1 MLSTVLVAILSII
14 AMIKTE
20 EYGIFFEIE
29 ENSFLFDEDAIWN
42 GKVDCLFSCSRMCA
56 RETLCKSASFL
67 ENEGTCS
74 LHRETRTMHPDR
86 LLQQQGSIY
95 VEKVVSAK
103 TPISLGTTQSSAVPS
118 CQALLSQ
125 SPLPSSGVYWINPD
139 GGSQANAFKAY
150 CDMETDGGGWTL
162 VWSYTF
168 TNYGD
173 FMDKS
178 NAITPRPNWPVN
190 SRNANVRIST
200 TVPLKETD
208 YNAMNFSQWKQLG
221 RQVLIKSNINNWL
234 VCHPGTGSLVD
245 WQQGDV
251 SCQIVKRVTDTCKE
265 RPAPSTFAPSRY
277 GPVFSTNKLYY
288 YFDGY
293 TKSNWPVHDPCGEN
307 DGNHVTNVVNPHG
320 NIFIR

>member
-1 MLSTVLVAILSII
+1 
-14 AMIKTE
+14 MIKTE
-20 EYGIFFEIE
+20 EYGVFFEIE
-29 ENSFLFDEDAIWN
+29 ENSFLFDDDTIWN
-42 GKVDCLFSCSRMCA
+42 GKVDSLFSCSRMCA

-95 VEKVVSAK
+95 VEKLSQQKLPYHLVPPNHQQFPRAR
-103 TPISLGTTQSSAVPS
+103 PSSAYP
-118 CQALLSQ
+118 
-125 SPLPSSGVYWINPD
+125 PPPSSGVYWINPD

-150 CDMETDGGGWTL
+150 CDMDTDGGGWTL

-168 TNYGD
+168 TNYNN
-173 FMDKS
+173 FMDNS
-178 NAITPRPNWPVN
+178 NAITPRPNWQ
-190 SRNANVRIST
+190 VRSVVDVPIST
-200 TVPLKETD
+200 TQPLNETD
-208 YNAMNFSQWKQLG
+208 YNAMDFSQWKQLG

-245 WQQGDV
+245 WQRGDV

-265 RPAPSTFAPSRY
+265 RPAPSTFAPIRY
-277 GPVFSTNKLYY
+277 GPVFSTTQLYY
-288 YFDGY
+288 YFNGY
-293 TKSNWPVHDPCGEN
+293 TQDNWPVHDPCGEN
-307 DGNHVTNVVNPHG
+307 DGNHVKNVVNPHG